1 VSLTDGARLVLGTA
15 TVGAMFAVPAAGAG
29 ARESGGIVFMCGRNT
44 LDLCLAR
51 PDGTGRRHLTRGDAL
66 LDRPFGQVS
75 RAGSLLAFVH
85 RDGTIRIRTLG
96 GRRVQKVVPRWRD
109 PYTVEL
115 DRTGTRLLYSSNEP
129 FGILKVCRLHV
140 GTRRPSCFQT
150 DRAYHA
156 WGPGGTVISTDPW
169 ERTDI
174 CVERRGS
181 PCARRIARASPNS
194 TFFGPSALSH
204 DGRRL
209 VVIEEL
215 EQDPEA
221 DTRIVTFDARTG
233 RRLRVLTTGHRD
245 YNPSWSPDG
254 RWIVFDR
261 DAQYL
266 APRPN
271 TQIIFASLW
280 RVPADG
286 GKSRRVTRRGYQPAW
301 GS

>member
-1 VSLTDGARLVLGTA
+1 MTLSESVRLVLVTA
-15 TVGAMFAVPAAGAG
+15 SVGSSFAVPAADAG
-29 ARESGGIVFMCGRNT
+29 APGSGGIVFMCGRNT

-51 PDGTGRRHLTRGDAL
+51 PDGTGRQKLTRGDAL

-75 RAGSLLAFVH
+75 RGGSLLAFVH

-96 GRRVQKVVPRWRD
+96 GRQVQTVTPTWRD

-115 DRTGTRLLYSSNEP
+115 DRTGRRLLYTYNEP
-129 FGILKVCRLHV
+129 FGIQNVCRLRV

-181 PCARRIARASPNS
+181 PCARLIARAASDS
-194 TFFGPSALSH
+194 TFFGPSALSP

-209 VVIEEL
+209 VVIEAI

-221 DTRIVTFDARTG
+221 NARVVTFNARTG
-233 RRLRVLTTGHRD
+233 RRLRALTAGHRD

-261 DAQYL
+261 DAHYL

-286 GKSRRVTRRGYQPAW
+286 GRSRRVTRRGYQPAW
-301 GS
+301 AT